1 MTGPTGI
8 TADKSQYGPTTET
21 VDVVADAVVEQDF
34 ELGSGDLSVDP
45 DSLVADVPMGETADL
60 TMTISNDGTASAEF
74 EITERDLG
82 REILRY
88 DGVFSEPAAI
98 GELSVRSLEAG
109 AINDA
114 GTNDPPWLESSPL
127 PGGLVRYAHAQCED
141 NGSTSYYV
149 ISGVDGTFSITANVW
164 RYDADTDTSP
174 RRQRRRRRGGWNV
187 RHLPDHRDRR
197 RLCHRQSW

>member
-1 MTGPTGI
+1 
-8 TADKSQYGPTTET
+8 
-21 VDVVADAVVEQDF
+21 
-34 ELGSGDLSVDP
+34 
-45 DSLVADVPMGETADL
+45 MGETADL

-109 AINDA
+109 SINDA

-149 ISGVDGTFSITANVW
+149 ISGVDGTFSITANAW
-164 RYDADTDTSP
+164 RYDADTDTWNAIAPIPEAAEGPTGACVDGKIHVMGGDGTDRHYIYDVATDTWSTGAPVP
-174 RRQRRRRRGGWNV
+174 RRCGV
-187 RHLPDHRDRR
+187 RPPAPSTARSTSSAVTPTSSSEAPPTR
-197 RLCHRQSW
+197 